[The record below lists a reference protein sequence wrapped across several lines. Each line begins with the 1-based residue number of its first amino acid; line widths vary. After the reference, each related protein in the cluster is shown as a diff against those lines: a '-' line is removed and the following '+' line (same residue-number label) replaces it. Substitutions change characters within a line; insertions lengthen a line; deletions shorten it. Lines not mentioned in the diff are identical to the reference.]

1 MTFTAGRPYVAIP
14 GPTVVP
20 DRILSAMHRASPDIY
35 AGELHGVTA
44 SLLPDLKELAGTR
57 KGRVA
62 MYLGNGHAGWEAA
75 DTNILS
81 RGDRVLV
88 PVMGT
93 FGHSWANA
101 VRRLGV
107 EVDVIDFGR
116 RVAADPAR
124 IEAALRADRAGRIRA
139 VMVTQVDTA
148 SSVKSDIAG
157 VRAAMDAAGHPA
169 LLAVDAIASLGTDE
183 LRMDDWGV
191 DVVIAASQKGLM
203 MPPGMCFVWFSDK
216 ADQAGR
222 NADLRTPYWDW
233 GPRADPQEYWQYFCG
248 TAPAQFIWGLRESLT
263 ILLREEGPEAVWARH
278 RRLARA
284 VWAAFDA
291 WGLGGDIALNVA
303 DPAARSCA
311 VTSAR
316 IGGGGAGRLR
326 EWTAREACVTL
337 GIGLG
342 MAEAGEPG
350 FGDFL
355 RVAHMGHVNAHMT
368 LGALSV
374 MEAGMRALGIAHGA
388 GALDAAADAV
398 GAA

>member
-1 MTFTAGRPYVAIP
+1 MTYTAGRPYVAIP

-35 AGELHGVTA
+35 AGALHEVTA
-44 SLLPDLKELAGTR
+44 SLLPDLKAVAGT
-57 KGRVA
+57 KAHVA
-62 MYLGNGHAGWEAA
+62 MYLGNGHGAWEAA

-88 PVMGT
+88 PAMGT

-107 EVDVIDFGR
+107 EVDVLDFGR
-116 RVAADPAR
+116 NSPADPAR
-124 IEAALRADRAGRIRA
+124 IEDALRADRAGAIKA

-148 SSVKSDIAG
+148 SSVKSDVAAI
-157 VRAAMDAAGHPA
+157 RTAMDAAGHEA
-169 LLAVDAIASLGTDE
+169 LLVVDAIASLGTDE

-216 ADQAGR
+216 AEAVGR
-222 NADLRTPYWDW
+222 GADLRTPYWDW
-233 GPRADPQEYWQYFCG
+233 GPRANPEEYWQYFCG
-248 TAPAQFIWGLRESLT
+248 TAPAQFIWGLRESLD
-263 ILLREEGPEAVWARH
+263 ILLKEEGLEAVWARH
-278 RRLARA
+278 GRLARA

-291 WGLGGDIALNVA
+291 WGVGGDIALNVA
-303 DPAARSCA
+303 DPAARSHA

-326 EWTAREACVTL
+326 EWTATQAGVTL

-342 MAEAGEPG
+342 MAEPG
-350 FGDFL
+350 QPGYGDFL

-368 LGALSV
+368 LGALAV
-374 MEAGMRALGIAHGA
+374 MEAGMRALGIAHGG
-388 GALDAAADAV
+388 GALEAATAAV
-398 GAA
+398 AG